1 VATAGTSRRLAD
13 EPKQKGV
20 LTGSGRP
27 FVISEFPFVRF
38 FSSLLCVLSVLSVSA
53 LIALSIL

>member
-38 FSSLLCVLSVLSVSA
+38 FSSLLCVLSVSA